1 MSLPSWDYHRPRDLQ
16 EAISLHAGCPEA
28 RYLAGGTDLL
38 TRVRFHGAEPFP
50 RRLIDLKG
58 VTTLS
63 GIRED
68 PDGNLSIGACCSVA
82 AVAAHQLV
90 RERYPLLGECCQ
102 ALGSYPLRH
111 RATIG
116 GNLCNASP
124 CADTAA
130 AFLAL
135 EAVLVASGPQGQR
148 EIPIQGFFLAPGKSL
163 LACGEILEAVRL
175 PSLSAFGRGHYG
187 RLARRRSVDI
197 STVAVLVAELPR
209 AFPRYR
215 IALLSVAPT
224 PLRAIAAERLLE
236 QDGLSAAPQAAELAG
251 GVCRPIT
258 DVRGT
263 AEYRRAMVPVL
274 VERGLAALAAH
285 AREVRS

>member
-1 MSLPSWDYHRPRDLQ
+1 MSLPTWDYHRPRDLQ
-16 EAISLHAGCPEA
+16 EAISLHSGGPEA

-38 TRVRFHGAEPFP
+38 PRVRFHDAEPLP

-58 VTTLS
+58 VATLS
-63 GIRED
+63 GIREE
-68 PDGNLSIGACCSVA
+68 PDGDLSIGACCSVA
-82 AVAAHQLV
+82 AVAAHRLV
-90 RERYPLLGECCQ
+90 RERYPMLGECCQ

-130 AFLAL
+130 ALLAL
-135 EAVLVASGPQGQR
+135 EAVLVACGPQGLR

-163 LACGEILEAVRL
+163 LESREILEAVRL
-175 PSLSAFGRGHYG
+175 PTTSAFGRGHYG
-187 RLARRRSVDI
+187 RLARRRSLDI

-209 AFPRYR
+209 ALPRYR

-224 PLRAIAAERLLE
+224 PLRVTEAERLLE
-236 QDGLSAAPQAAELAG
+236 QDGLAAASQAAELARQ
-251 GVCRPIT
+251 VCRPIS
-258 DVRGT
+258 DLRGT

-285 AREVRS
+285 SRQVRS

>member
-1 MSLPSWDYHRPRDLQ
+1 MSLPSWDYHRPHDLQ
-16 EAISLHAGCPEA
+16 EAISLHSGGPEA

-38 TRVRFHGAEPFP
+38 TRVRFHDGEPLP

-58 VTTLS
+58 VATLS
-63 GIRED
+63 DIREE
-68 PDGNLSIGACCSVA
+68 PDGDLSIGACCSVA
-82 AVAAHQLV
+82 TVAAHRLV
-90 RERYPLLGECCQ
+90 RERYPMLGECCQ

-130 AFLAL
+130 ALLAL
-135 EAVLVASGPQGQR
+135 EAVLVACGPQGLR

-163 LACGEILEAVRL
+163 LESREILEAVRL
-175 PSLSAFGRGHYG
+175 PTTSAFGRGHYG
-187 RLARRRSVDI
+187 RLARRRSLDI

-209 AFPRYR
+209 ALPRYR

-224 PLRAIAAERLLE
+224 PLRVTEAERLLE
-236 QDGLSAAPQAAELAG
+236 QDGLAAASQAAELAG
-251 GVCRPIT
+251 QVCRPIT
-258 DVRGT
+258 DLRGT

-285 AREVRS
+285 SRQVRS